1 MPELIILSLSFKLWQ
16 DFSKHELS
24 VILKKNQ
31 LKSLKKVKNL
41 QILYDIYLNLAF

>member
-24 VILKKNQ
+24 VIKKNQ
-31 LKSLKKVKNL
+31 LKSFKKVKNL